1 VQNQKNLELAYQ
13 DFLTQQGYP
22 AEQVKFLASI
32 LSGIE
37 LPQTSITQRTDMPAM
52 PGSASN
58 VEKLLGGASGID
70 WLIETF
76 KKYFPSGETSK
87 EEKPKGS

>member
-1 VQNQKNLELAYQ
+1 
-13 DFLTQQGYP
+13 LTQQGYP

-52 PGSASN
+52 PGGPSN
-58 VEKLLGGASGID
+58 IEKFFGGAAGID
-70 WLIETF
+70 ELIKLF
-76 KKYFPSGETSK
+76 QKYFPSGEGSK
-87 EEKPKGS
+87 EEAPKGP